1 MHHLPQLTQKL
12 KEIFQTDR
20 ADLDFG
26 IYRILNSRADQI
38 NDYLNH
44 KLPQKIRQ
52 ALSQANQ
59 GQMAQWQNELAEA
72 EKQAQAL
79 GVEPD
84 ASPKVQQLQAQIA
97 QAQQAGSQSEAAI
110 FSHLYTFFSRYYD
123 EGDFISQ
130 RRYKGDTY
138 AIPYSGEEVL
148 LHWANKD
155 QYYTKS
161 GENFSNYRFKLADG
175 KEVFFRLIAADT
187 AKDNRK
193 DNDAKR
199 LFALA
204 EPRIIAKQNE
214 DGEYNEEQIETL
226 AQSEDGNTLEI
237 RFEYRPTEKKDKQ
250 EQANARTIEALKSLI
265 STDWQAV
272 WEKAPTAN
280 NPNRTLLEKHL
291 SDYTQKNSADYF
303 IHKDLGGFLRRELDF
318 YIKNEVMHLD
328 NIQHADSFVQI
339 ENSLRQIQVLR
350 EIAHDLIDF
359 LAQLENF
366 QKKLWLKKKFV
377 AQSHY
382 LITLD
387 RIPTEMLAETLSNP
401 AQQNAWKNLF
411 NFNALEYS
419 GGNLAEQ
426 NLEKFQQNQP
436 HLVVDTSLYP
446 PSYQQKL
453 LTLLSEKWDLDA
465 NTDGVL
471 IHSDNF
477 QALNLLQARYREQVK
492 CIYIDPPYNTGT
504 DGFIYKDNYQHSSWL
519 TTMEN
524 RLQAAYPLLRQDGV
538 NFISIDD
545 NEQARLKQLCDGIY
559 GEGNFVNQVSVKTK
573 VAGVSGSHLGGSL
586 QNNVEYL
593 FLYAKNKNDF
603 SIINLPKKQQ
613 ELNAFIEN
621 MKSIGKSWKYT
632 TVLKRID
639 AGKYIKSLVTSD
651 GDEIK
656 VYEHSDYEF
665 CSVSKVASDEFNGDQ
680 SKVYYEYIDKILRT
694 TNAQSS
700 IRTKV
705 MNETGELG
713 DLISIE
719 YIPKK
724 GKNAGKTIR
733 LFYKDRVRNLIAFL
747 EDVVVKNKGVIY
759 KLDNKGNLWDDLNY
773 NNLSSEALGIS
784 FSNGQKPIQ
793 MLKDVVRMLDD
804 DTIILDYFSGS
815 GTTAHAVIELN
826 REDGGKRK
834 YILVEQ
840 GEYFNEV
847 LKSRIQKAIA
857 NVDAK
862 KSSGSLNGV
871 SQIVKVLKL
880 ESYEDTLNNL
890 ELKGQADFIGG
901 LPESVQE
908 DYLLRYLLDVESKGS
923 LLNSDDFTHP
933 FDYCL
938 NIATDSAGAY
948 AKTKIDLVETFNYLL
963 GLRVQHITDEREKR
977 GYVMV
982 EGALP
987 NGDRCLIVWRDV
999 EKMGYAEVAQ
1009 CFNAQNINPN
1019 SDQYDVVYLNG
1030 DHDMASLWQN
1040 EDGTESR
1047 LSLRA
1052 IEPEF
1057 LRLMFAQKGE

>member
-52 ALSQANQ
+52 SLSQANQ

-161 GENFSNYRFKLADG
+161 GENFSNYRFKLSDG
-175 KEVFFRLIAADT
+175 REVFFRLIAADT

-193 DNDAKR
+193 DNDDKR
-199 LFALA
+199 LFVLA
-204 EPRIIAKQNE
+204 EPRMIEKQGE
-214 DGEYNEEQIETL
+214 DGEIYEEMLDTVV
-226 AQSEDGNTLEI
+226 QSEDGKTLEI
-237 RFEYRPTEKKDKQ
+237 RFEYCVNNKNQDVQKDQDNPEKDKSINGETVQILLSHPLIQKHWQILAELKPTEK
-250 EQANARTIEALKSLI
+250 SP
-265 STDWQAV
+265 V
-272 WEKAPTAN
+272 
-280 NPNRTLLEKHL
+280 RTLLRKHL
-291 SDYTQKNSADYF
+291 SDYTQKNTADYF

-328 NIQHADSFVQI
+328 NIQHADSFEQI
-339 ENSLRQIQVLR
+339 KNSLRQIQVLR
-350 EIAHDLIDF
+350 EIAHDIITF
-359 LAQLENF
+359 LAQLEDF

-377 AQSHY
+377 AQTHY

-387 RIPTEMLAETLSNP
+387 KIPAEMLPETLANP
-401 AQQNAWKNLF
+401 AQQAQWKNLF
-411 NFNALEYS
+411 NINELVRVG
-419 GGNLAEQ
+419 GGNLDEQ
-426 NLEKFQQNQP
+426 NLKKFQQNQP

-446 PSYQQKL
+446 PRYQQKL
-453 LTLLSEKWDLDA
+453 LTLLTETVDLDA

-492 CIYIDPPYNTGT
+492 CIYIDPPYNT
-504 DGFIYKDNYQHSSWL
+504 DSSAIIYKNGYRHSSWL
-519 TTMEN
+519 ALIES
-524 RLQAAYPLLRQDGV
+524 RLFLGKQLLNYQFSSHAVAIDEAEQELLGQLLNIVFYDWKKACLAIQHNPRGKQGKNISYSHEYLYLNYPNDNEKFIADVDKDEIDSRNLRDSGSESDRMDAKNCFYPFYVKEGKIIGFGEIPDDSFHPTSSNIVRDDGVIEVYPLNESGHEKKWRYARQSVNDIFDKLEAKQGRSSIQIIFNKDKGV
-538 NFISIDD
+538 MRSLWNSSKYDAS
-545 NEQARLKQLCDGIY
+545 EY
-559 GEGNFVNQVSVKTK
+559 GTK
-573 VAGVSGSHLGGSL
+573 VL
-586 QNNVEYL
+586 QNILGATE
-593 FLYAKNKNDF
+593 AEKF
-603 SIINLPKKQQ
+603 SYP
-613 ELNAFIEN
+613 
-621 MKSIGKSWKYT
+621 KSIN
-632 TVLKRID
+632 TVLDVIRAQVEK
-639 AGKYIKSLVTSD
+639 
-651 GDEIK
+651 
-656 VYEHSDYEF
+656 
-665 CSVSKVASDEFNGDQ
+665 DQ
-680 SKVYYEYIDKILRT
+680 S
-694 TNAQSS
+694 
-700 IRTKV
+700 
-705 MNETGELG
+705 
-713 DLISIE
+713 
-719 YIPKK
+719 
-724 GKNAGKTIR
+724 
-733 LFYKDRVRNLIAFL
+733 
-747 EDVVVKNKGVIY
+747 
-759 KLDNKGNLWDDLNY
+759 
-773 NNLSSEALGIS
+773 AL
-784 FSNGQKPIQ
+784 
-793 MLKDVVRMLDD
+793 
-804 DTIILDYFSGS
+804 ILDYFAGS
-815 GTTAHAVIELN
+815 GTTAHAVINLN
-826 REDGGKRK
+826 REDGGNRK

-840 GEYFNEV
+840 GEYFDTV
-847 LKSRIQKAIA
+847 LKPRVQKVIYSE
-857 NVDAK
+857 NWKNGKPMPSEKQSD
-862 KSSGSLNGV
+862 GFNGV

-948 AKTKIDLVETFNYLL
+948 AKTNIDLVETFNYLL
-963 GLRVQHITDEREKR
+963 GLRVRHITDEREKR

-999 EKMGYAEVAQ
+999 EKMGYTEVAEF
-1009 CFNAQNINPN
+1009 FNSQNITPN
-1019 SDQYDVVYLNG
+1019 RDQYDVVYLNG
-1030 DHDMASLWQN
+1030 DHYMANLWQN

-1057 LRLMFAQKGE
+1057 LRLMFA